1 MDGLE
6 MNDDGNILFGE
17 RSGQGSRFLY
27 LGLLFGLGFAF
38 LLGTLGW
45 HQLLHRQQYLEK
57 EAFQI
62 YRRVVKE
69 GARGSIYDRNGV
81 LLAGNQPLFSVGVYL
96 NELRVDFRLRYRELQ
111 DEFRKADRSQE
122 GISLSWRARKEVMQ
136 ASLDEVGN
144 IIGRELKLDEDSFES
159 HFKRRRILPFKICND
174 LNRDEYAKLV
184 EHLSPDSPLQ
194 IFTEPVR
201 YYPFGNIASHVIG
214 YVGQG
219 EPEDI
224 QVKFG
229 KFEEIRK
236 LNLKRHKG
244 KSGLEMSLDAQLRGG
259 IGWEV
264 WSIDP
269 LGFKF
274 DKIDAKD
281 PKQGSDLHTTLD
293 IDLQVVGEAALE
305 GKIGAMAAI
314 LVDSGEVLA
323 LVSKPNYDLNQFNP
337 YLSQKTFDEI
347 TEKGAWLNR
356 ATQGNYP
363 PGSTFKVVTALS
375 ALSDPSFDPNQ
386 EVYCGPFYT
395 IGDRRF
401 PENRTRGHG
410 YINMINSL
418 SMSSNV
424 YFYQLGLREGIERI
438 ARQSRLLGL
447 GSPTGVELP
456 YESNS
461 TLVPDKEWKREV
473 GRGGWVRG
481 DTANVSIGQGDL
493 LVTPLQMA
501 RLTAAIAKQ
510 REYLPVTLLRDKN
523 TSLFT
528 SNRLGID
535 DKRFETIIEGMRRCV
550 LRGTGKSM
558 QIPGISIAAKTGTA
572 QVFPGGKEENLAWV
586 IAFAPVEN
594 PKIAVAVVVE
604 DIGSNDPIYGG
615 STAGPLASAIIQEY
629 FDKYG
634 Q

>member
-1 MDGLE
+1 
-6 MNDDGNILFGE
+6 MNDDPNIPFE
-17 RSGQGSRFLY
+17 SRFGQGRRLWHLAFL
-27 LGLLFGLGFAF
+27 FVAGFAF
-38 LLGTLGW
+38 LLGTLAW
-45 HQLLHRQQYLEK
+45 HQLLHRQKYLDT

-96 NELRVDFRLRYRELQ
+96 NELRSEFRSRYRELQ
-111 DEFRKADRSQE
+111 DEYKKADRSQE

-136 ASLDEVGN
+136 SKMDEVGR
-144 IIGRELKLDEDSFES
+144 IIGRDLKLDENNFEN
-159 HFKRRRILPFKICND
+159 HFKRRRILPFEICSD
-174 LNRDEYAKLV
+174 LDRDEYAKLV
-184 EHLSPDSPLQ
+184 EHLSPESPLQ
-194 IFTEPVR
+194 IYTEPVR

-214 YVGQG
+214 HVGQG
-219 EPEDI
+219 EAENI
-224 QVKFG
+224 EVNFG
-229 KFEEIRK
+229 EFEEIRT
-236 LNLKRHKG
+236 LNLKRHEG
-244 KSGLEMSLDAQLRGG
+244 RAGLEKSLDAQLRGG

-269 LGFKF
+269 LGFQF
-274 DKIDAKD
+274 DKIDSKE
-281 PKQGSDLHTTLD
+281 PKQGSDLYTTLD
-293 IDLQVVGEAALE
+293 IDLQVVGEAAME
-305 GKIGAMAAI
+305 GKIGAIAAI

-323 LVSKPNYDLNQFNP
+323 LVSKPNFDLNAFSP
-337 YLSQKTFDEI
+337 FLSQKTFDEI
-347 TEKGAWLNR
+347 TERGAWLNR
-356 ATQGNYP
+356 ATQGVYP
-363 PGSTFKVVTALS
+363 PGSTFKVVTALT
-375 ALSDPSFDPNQ
+375 ALSDPTFNPNQ

-410 YINMINSL
+410 YINLINSL
-418 SMSSNV
+418 AVSSNV

-438 ARQSRLLGL
+438 ARQARLLGL
-447 GSPTGVELP
+447 GAPTGVELP
-456 YESNS
+456 AESKYS
-461 TLVPDKEWKREV
+461 LVPDKKWKREA

-501 RLTAAIAKQ
+501 RLTAAIAKR
-510 REYLPVTLLRDKN
+510 REYLPVTILRDKN

-528 SNRLGID
+528 SNRLSID
-535 DKRFETIIEGMRRCV
+535 DSRFDYIIEGMRRCV
-550 LRGTGKSM
+550 ISGTGKSM
-558 QIPGISIAAKTGTA
+558 QLPGISIAAKTGTA

-604 DIGSNDPIYGG
+604 DIGSSDPIYGG
-615 STAGPLASAIIQEY
+615 STAGPLASAVIKEY